1 MVEPKYVDDS
11 ESLTEH
17 PAAQSVGLFGLQS
30 YLRHHMNPARSVTR
44 GSVWGLRL
52 LALTLAIVGQIGIS
66 GASLTLARDESSAIS
81 HTERSGIDLHHG
93 HNEAT
98 CAACT
103 TLSFQATVNSIE
115 PPDLRPA
122 TSLAVFA
129 PRALYYLAGPQF
141 LPNSCRAPPREA

>member
-1 MVEPKYVDDS
+1 MRKA
-11 ESLTEH
+11 LC
-17 PAAQSVGLFGLQS
+17 LFVSQS
-30 YLRHHMNPARSVTR
+30 YLRHHMKPARSVTR

-52 LALTLAIVGQIGIS
+52 LAITLAIAGQVGIS
-66 GASLTLARDESSAIS
+66 GASLTLARDESSSIS

-115 PPDLRPA
+115 PPVLSQA
-122 TSLAVFA
+122 ASLSVFA
-129 PRALYYLAGPQF
+129 PRALYYIAGPQF